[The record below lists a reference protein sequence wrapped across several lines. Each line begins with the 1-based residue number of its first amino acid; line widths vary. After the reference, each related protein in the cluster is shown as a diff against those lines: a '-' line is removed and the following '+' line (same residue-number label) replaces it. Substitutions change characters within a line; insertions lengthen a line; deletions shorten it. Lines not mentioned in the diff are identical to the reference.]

1 MAVSQA
7 QSAYELFSSG
17 PINKKNDK
25 LSTLKVNQQQFGETL
40 KVFSKP
46 NPDQAANSAQLRS
59 HAQNNPSFGNKQP
72 LGGNDLPAW
81 RDNNAIRTNRF
92 DAQVS
97 SSASMEKSV
106 SKDDV
111 DNQTM
116 PQTKDELVADLKS
129 RGIDPEELKELV
141 VSKGDMTEEEFDQLM
156 DSPEAFLTQLD
167 DWLQS
172 DLLGQDILALTTQP
186 AALQQLAL
194 LGRASAGGRAGGDMQ
209 NILTLSDVQPKKEQ
223 VSDIVGRLLD
233 EKGGEE
239 SLEEGLSK
247 DKLFEQMLNAKSSDA
262 SSKNGSFAGL
272 LGESIG
278 SNLSSLQGSGQGLA
292 GMGANIT
299 GLNSTSTVPGALP
312 QLPTLRGLP
321 GQPGATEALSERIMM
336 MRTKNL
342 QVAEIKLDP
351 QELGALEVR
360 VKIVNDVA
368 SVQFHSP
375 NPGVREAL
383 ESQIVKLREMM
394 DGAGLNLGDV
404 DVSEQSLSDASE
416 EMFADQSSENASSAI
431 GSENGDIESI
441 DGTTTIAQTKE
452 SIGLVDYFA

>member
-7 QSAYELFSSG
+7 QSAYELFSSSQ
-17 PINKKNDK
+17 INKKNDK
-25 LSTLKVNQQQFGETL
+25 LSVLKINQQQFGETL

-46 NPDQAANSAQLRS
+46 ASDELGNNGQLRRQ
-59 HAQNNPSFGNKQP
+59 AQSNPAFGNRQP

-81 RDNNAIRTNRF
+81 GARSNRF
-92 DAQVS
+92 DTQVS
-97 SSASMEKSV
+97 SSASMEKPV
-106 SKDDV
+106 SKDGV
-111 DNQTM
+111 DRQTM
-116 PQTKDELVADLKS
+116 PQTKDELIADLKR

-141 VSKGDMTEEEFDQLM
+141 VSKGEVTEEEFDQLM
-156 DSPEAFLTQLD
+156 DSPEDFLAQLD

-186 AALQQLAL
+186 AALQQFAL
-194 LGRASAGGRAGGDMQ
+194 LGRTSSGGRAGDNMQ
-209 NILTLSDVQPKKEQ
+209 NILTLSDTQPKKEQ
-223 VSDIVGRLLD
+223 MSDIVGRLLN
-233 EKGGEE
+233 EKGG
-239 SLEEGLSK
+239 EEGLSK
-247 DKLFEQMLNAKSSDA
+247 DKLFEQILDAKSSDA
-262 SSKNGSFAGL
+262 SAKSGLFAGL
-272 LGESIG
+272 LGDSIAGG
-278 SNLSSLQGSGQGLA
+278 SGLQNTGQGLA
-292 GMGANIT
+292 GIGGNIA
-299 GLNSTSTVPGALP
+299 GLNGTSSASGAIP
-312 QLPTLRGLP
+312 QLPMLRGLP

-394 DGAGLNLGDV
+394 DGAGLSLGDV
-404 DVSEQSLSDASE
+404 DVSDQSLSDAPE
-416 EMFADQSSENASSAI
+416 EAFAGQSSEAGSS
-431 GSENGDIESI
+431 GVDSNNGDVESI
-441 DGTTTIAQTKE
+441 DGATVMAHAKQ

>member
-1 MAVSQA
+1 
-7 QSAYELFSSG
+7 
-17 PINKKNDK
+17 
-25 LSTLKVNQQQFGETL
+25 
-40 KVFSKP
+40 
-46 NPDQAANSAQLRS
+46 
-59 HAQNNPSFGNKQP
+59 
-72 LGGNDLPAW
+72 
-81 RDNNAIRTNRF
+81 
-92 DAQVS
+92 
-97 SSASMEKSV
+97 MEKPV

-111 DNQTM
+111 DRQTM
-116 PQTKDELVADLKS
+116 PQTKGELIADLKR

-141 VSKGDMTEEEFDQLM
+141 VSKGEVTEEEFDQLM
-156 DSPEAFLTQLD
+156 DFPEDFLTQLD

-172 DLLGQDILALTTQP
+172 DLLGQDILALTTQS
-186 AALQQLAL
+186 AALQQFAL
-194 LGRASAGGRAGGDMQ
+194 LGRTSAGGRAGSDMQ
-209 NILTLSDVQPKKEQ
+209 NILTLSDTQPKKEQ
-223 VSDIVGRLLD
+223 MSDIIGRLLN

-239 SLEEGLSK
+239 GLEEGLSK

-262 SSKNGSFAGL
+262 SAKNGLFAGL
-272 LGESIG
+272 LGDSITG
-278 SNLSSLQGSGQGLA
+278 NLSGLQNTGQGFA
-292 GMGANIT
+292 GIGVNVA
-299 GLNSTSTVPGALP
+299 GLNGTPSASGSIP
-312 QLPTLRGLP
+312 QLPMLRGLP

-394 DGAGLNLGDV
+394 DGAGLSLGDV
-404 DVSEQSLSDASE
+404 GVSDQSLSDVPE
-416 EMFADQSSENASSAI
+416 EAFAGQSSEGGSS
-431 GSENGDIESI
+431 GVDSDNGDVESI
-441 DGTTTIAQTKE
+441 DGATVMAHAKQ

>member
-7 QSAYELFSSG
+7 QSAYELFSSS
-17 PINKKNDK
+17 PINKRNDK
-25 LSTLKVNQQQFGETL
+25 LSALKVNQQRFGETL

-46 NPDQAANSAQLRS
+46 NSDQAVNNTHSKRQ
-59 HAQNNPSFGNKQP
+59 AQNNPAFGNKQP
-72 LGGNDLPAW
+72 LGGNSLPAW
-81 RDNNAIRTNRF
+81 DKSNAARTNRF
-92 DAQVS
+92 DIQVS
-97 SSASMEKSV
+97 SSTSVEKPV
-106 SKDDV
+106 SNNDV
-111 DNQTM
+111 AR
-116 PQTKDELVADLKS
+116 PQTKDELIAGLKR

-141 VSKGDMTEEEFDQLM
+141 VSKGEVTEEEFDQLM
-156 DSPEAFLTQLD
+156 DSPEDFLAQLD

-172 DLLGQDILALTTQP
+172 DLLGQDILALTTQS
-186 AALQQLAL
+186 AALQQFAL

-209 NILTLSDVQPKKEQ
+209 NILTLSDAQPKKEQ
-223 VSDIVGRLLD
+223 MSDIVGRLLN

-239 SLEEGLSK
+239 DLGEGLSK
-247 DKLFEQMLNAKSSDA
+247 DKLFEQMLSAKSSDA
-262 SSKNGSFAGL
+262 SAKNGLFAGL
-272 LGESIG
+272 LGDSITG
-278 SNLSSLQGSGQGLA
+278 NLSGLQSTGQGLA
-292 GMGANIT
+292 GMGANIA
-299 GLNSTSTVPGALP
+299 GLNGTPSTSGGIP
-312 QLPTLRGLP
+312 QLPILRGLP

-404 DVSEQSLSDASE
+404 DVSEQSLSDTSE
-416 EMFADQSSENASSAI
+416 EMFAGQKSEGDSSVI
-431 GSENGDIESI
+431 GSDDGIVEGV
-441 DGTTTIAQTKE
+441 DGTAIMTQTKQ

>member
-1 MAVSQA
+1 V
-7 QSAYELFSSG
+7 LFRSV
-17 PINKKNDK
+17 
-25 LSTLKVNQQQFGETL
+25 LKVSQQQFGETL

-46 NPDQAANSAQLRS
+46 ASDETGNNSQLRRQ
-59 HAQNNPSFGNKQP
+59 AQNNPAFGNRQP
-72 LGGNDLPAW
+72 LGGNDLPAFGGGSGA
-81 RDNNAIRTNRF
+81 RANRF
-92 DAQVS
+92 DTQAS
-97 SSASMEKSV
+97 SSASMEKPV

-111 DNQTM
+111 DRQTM
-116 PQTKDELVADLKS
+116 PQTKGELIADLKR

-141 VSKGDMTEEEFDQLM
+141 VSKGEVTEEEFDQLM
-156 DSPEAFLTQLD
+156 DFPEDFLTQLD

-172 DLLGQDILALTTQP
+172 DLLGQDILALTTQS
-186 AALQQLAL
+186 AALQQFAL
-194 LGRASAGGRAGGDMQ
+194 LGRTSAGGRAGSDMQ
-209 NILTLSDVQPKKEQ
+209 NILTLSDTQPKKEQ
-223 VSDIVGRLLD
+223 MSDIIGRLLN

-239 SLEEGLSK
+239 GLEEGLSK

-262 SSKNGSFAGL
+262 SAKNGLFAGL
-272 LGESIG
+272 LGDSITG
-278 SNLSSLQGSGQGLA
+278 NLSGLQNTGQGFA
-292 GMGANIT
+292 GIGVNVA
-299 GLNSTSTVPGALP
+299 GLNGTPSASGSIP
-312 QLPTLRGLP
+312 QLPMLRGLP

-394 DGAGLNLGDV
+394 DGAGLSLGDV
-404 DVSEQSLSDASE
+404 GVSDQSLSDVPE
-416 EMFADQSSENASSAI
+416 EAFAGQSSEGGSS
-431 GSENGDIESI
+431 GVDSDNGDVESI
-441 DGTTTIAQTKE
+441 DGATVMAHAKQ